1 MKIGGGGVL
10 TITITAF
17 LSSKE
22 IKTLRQ
28 ISQID
33 SLSSTI
39 NLMMLVKILLNINTK
54 IKRI

>member
-1 MKIGGGGVL
+1 MKIGGGVVV
-10 TITITAF
+10 TITAF
-17 LSSKE
+17 LSLKE

-33 SLSSTI
+33 SLLSTI